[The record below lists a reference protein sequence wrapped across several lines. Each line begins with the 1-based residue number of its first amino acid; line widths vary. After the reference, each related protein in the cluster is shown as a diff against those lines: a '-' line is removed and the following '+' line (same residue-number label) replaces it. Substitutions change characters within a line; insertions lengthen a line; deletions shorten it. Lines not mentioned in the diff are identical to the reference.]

1 MLIFLRNSFMEK
13 FPSVEDKKYL
23 RIYGGI
29 AMPVKS
35 AGYICVL
42 GITRDYGA
50 NGLRTLVLLD
60 EGEREDPKELIQ
72 LAGGLDFRYRP
83 ERWYGDEKD
92 PLSRKFIR
100 ELNTS
105 PEDRGLTLTR
115 SLILNNPKPLQY
127 MFPTL
132 KDALFEY
139 NFRPPDNSI
148 AGSYLQKINAADI
161 FGMDLGDA
169 PIVEALSYAG
179 LEIIIDRDK
188 TKKHMK
194 VNNEYYRV

>member
-1 MLIFLRNSFMEK
+1 MEK

-50 NGLRTLVLLD
+50 NGQRTLVLLD

-100 ELNTS
+100 EMNAADTQA
-105 PEDRGLTLTR
+105 DRKLTLVRT
-115 SLILNNPKPLQY
+115 LILNNPKPLQY
-127 MFPTL
+127 IFPTL
-132 KDALFEY
+132 KDALFEH

-148 AGSYLQKINAADI
+148 AGSYLQKINAGDI
-161 FGMDLGDA
+161 FGMELGDA
-169 PIVEALSYAG
+169 PIVEALSYAA

-188 TKKHMK
+188 RKKSQK
-194 VNNEYYRV
+194 VNNEYNRV

>member
-1 MLIFLRNSFMEK
+1 MEK
-13 FPSVEDKKYL
+13 FAAVEDKKYL

-29 AMPVKS
+29 AMPVRS
-35 AGYICVL
+35 AGYICIL

-50 NGLRTLVLLD
+50 NGQRTLVLLD

-83 ERWYGDEKD
+83 ERWYGDEKE

-100 ELNTS
+100 EMNADTQA
-105 PEDRGLTLTR
+105 PNDRKLVLVRT
-115 SLILNNPKPLQY
+115 LILNNPKPLQY
-127 MFPTL
+127 IFPTL

-194 VNNEYYRV
+194 VNNEYFRV